1 MNRERTEKSA
11 IPGTSYTWTIPQNLK
26 DAGCTDEMT
35 ARFLS
40 DRTGEVTISVSSQ
53 SKQLHTWRV
62 SNFTPDFRETSSVGR
77 RKLMTQDEVLRMPL
91 DEALI
96 ILRGQ
101 KVFRVKKFD
110 YTLHPESKKLKKR
123 KAVTHIPLWQME
135 ESEPA
140 VMQEDKIQAVFQ
152 SRIIEES
159 PVQETPAVL
168 EQELHPKEQK
178 KVVSIT
184 KKELMSKK

>member
-1 MNRERTEKSA
+1 
-11 IPGTSYTWTIPQNLK
+11 
-26 DAGCTDEMT
+26 MT

-110 YTLHPESKKLKKR
+110 YTLHSESKKLKKR

-135 ESEPA
+135 EKELA
-140 VMQEDKIQAVFQ
+140 VK
-152 SRIIEES
+152 IEEPRQQMALS
-159 PVQETPAVL
+159 EGRKESFGQETKSAVT
-168 EQELHPKEQK
+168 EQEVQPKEPK
-178 KVVSIT
+178 KVVSIS
-184 KKELMSKK
+184 KKQLMSKNKEARNNGQGGKNDTGAADAGIDH

>member
-1 MNRERTEKSA
+1 
-11 IPGTSYTWTIPQNLK
+11 
-26 DAGCTDEMT
+26 
-35 ARFLS
+35 
-40 DRTGEVTISVSSQ
+40 
-53 SKQLHTWRV
+53 
-62 SNFTPDFRETSSVGR
+62 
-77 RKLMTQDEVLRMPL
+77 MTQDEVLRMPL

-110 YTLHPESKKLKKR
+110 YTLHPGSKKLKKR